1 MARKAGKK
9 SAAEEAPMKLFYI
22 FYNQERWN
30 NWLQSLSEAD
40 FEGSGGDDVP
50 EGVAMLYSFSEDIT
64 LSVLKV
70 VRLWQNQ
77 RFTTEEALQKIE
89 DIETI
94 VISPLP
100 DGPLIEVI
108 GPVQE
113 SLLVLFAACRRFIAG
128 DYEKDVKVLVKRGR
142 ALAAEGA
149 DETLMVAA
157 EIGAAVIGG
166 AACCAKYVKE
176 DIEDPTLFDDWLVE
190 IETMGEAM
198 KSLKNFDEEPGEGS

>member
-9 SAAEEAPMKLFYI
+9 SAAEEPPMKLFYI

-94 VISPLP
+94 VILPLP

>member
-40 FEGSGGDDVP
+40 FEGDGGEDVP

-64 LSVLKV
+64 LSVLKI
-70 VRLWQNQ
+70 VRLWQNE
-77 RFTTEEALQKIE
+77 RFGVEETQKKIE
-89 DIETI
+89 DVEAI
-94 VISPLP
+94 VLSPLP
-100 DGPLIEVI
+100 DGPLVEVV

-113 SLLVLFAACRRFIAG
+113 SLLVLFAACRRFIEG
-128 DYEKDVKVLVKRGR
+128 DYDKDVKALVKRGR
-142 ALAAEGA
+142 ALAAEGS
-149 DETLMVAA
+149 DESLIVAA

-166 AACCAKYVKE
+166 AACCAKYVKD

-198 KSLKNFDEEPGEGS
+198 KSLKNFDEEPGEAS

>member
-9 SAAEEAPMKLFYI
+9 SAAEEPPMKLFYI

>member
-9 SAAEEAPMKLFYI
+9 GAAEEPPMKLFYI

>member
-9 SAAEEAPMKLFYI
+9 AAEEAPMKLFYI
-22 FYNQERWN
+22 FYNEERWN
-30 NWLQSLSEAD
+30 NWLRTLSEAD
-40 FEGSGGDDVP
+40 FEGDGGDDLP
-50 EGVAMLYSFSEDIT
+50 EGIAMLYAFSEDIT

-70 VRLWQNQ
+70 VRLWQNG
-77 RFTTEEALQKIE
+77 RFEADEALQKID
-89 DIETI
+89 DIAAI
-94 VISPLP
+94 VLSALP
-100 DGPLIEVI
+100 EGPLVELV

-113 SLLVLFAACRRFIAG
+113 SILVLFASSRRFMAG
-128 DYEKDVKVLVKRGR
+128 EYEKDVKALVKRGR
-142 ALAAEGA
+142 ALAAQGS
-149 DETLMVAA
+149 DETLEVAA

-166 AACCAKYVKE
+166 AACCARYVKD

>member
-1 MARKAGKK
+1 
-9 SAAEEAPMKLFYI
+9 MKLFYI

-40 FEGSGGDDVP
+40 FEGDGGEDVP

-64 LSVLKV
+64 LSVLKI
-70 VRLWQNQ
+70 VRLWQNE
-77 RFTTEEALQKIE
+77 RFGVEETQKKIE
-89 DIETI
+89 DVEAI
-94 VISPLP
+94 VLSPLP
-100 DGPLIEVI
+100 DGPLVEVV

-113 SLLVLFAACRRFIAG
+113 SLLVLFAACRRFIEG
-128 DYEKDVKVLVKRGR
+128 DYDKDVKALVKRGR
-142 ALAAEGA
+142 ALAAEGS
-149 DETLMVAA
+149 DESLVVAA

-166 AACCAKYVKE
+166 AACCAKYVKD

-198 KSLKNFDEEPGEGS
+198 KSLKNFDEEPGEGA